1 MSMAIEKKQIEQKKR
16 VGVQTSGEVISKR
29 DQILA
34 VAGQLF
40 MTVGFHSLSMD
51 KLAAAVPVS
60 KPTLYAHFADKD
72 ALFAAVVEAKCQK
85 ALSVLS
91 ADMAQSDL
99 DPVVV
104 LKRFATNF
112 VEMIYRE
119 ESIQFHRVMTAEAS
133 RLPAM
138 TRLFYESGPAK
149 IRQLLV
155 SYLKAMHKISH
166 YEVTNPLLSADMFIG
181 MIKGARHMRCVLGLD
196 ILPNAKEKR
205 AMIAHAVALFLH
217 GHTVILQD

>member
-1 MSMAIEKKQIEQKKR
+1 MAIEKKQKEQKKR
-16 VGVQTSGEVISKR
+16 VRDQTSGEVVSKH
-29 DQILA
+29 DQILS
-34 VAGQLF
+34 VAGHLF

-72 ALFAAVVEAKCQK
+72 ALFAAVVAAKCQK
-85 ALSVLS
+85 ALSALS
-91 ADMAQSDL
+91 ADMAQSAL
-99 DPVVV
+99 DPAIA
-104 LKRFATNF
+104 LTRFATNF

-155 SYLKAMHKISH
+155 DYLKVMHKAGD
-166 YEVTNPLLSADMFIG
+166 YVVTNPLLSADMFIG

-196 ILPNAKEKR
+196 ILPNAREKR
-205 AMIAHAVALFLH
+205 AMIIHAVTLFLH
-217 GHTVILQD
+217 GHIKN